1 MRLFTITALLAIA
14 LCTLFA
20 CQSEQE
26 IEFRRYYSAGQVVY
40 QTRCQNCHGNEG
52 QGLAALIPPL
62 NDADFLKNNHQQLA
76 CYLQN
81 GLNGNIIIHS
91 NNYNGK
97 MPATGLA
104 PIEIAKV
111 LTYVQNSFGN
121 QMGLYDLKQVETDL
135 KKCK

>member
-1 MRLFTITALLAIA
+1 MTIVICAM
-14 LCTLFA
+14 FA

-26 IEFRRYYSAGQVVY
+26 MEFKRYYSSGQLIY
-40 QTRCQNCHGNEG
+40 QTHCQNCHGKEG

-62 NDADFLKNNHQQLA
+62 NDADFLKSNRAQLS
-76 CYLQN
+76 CYMQN
-81 GLNGNIIIHS
+81 GLSGNIIIHS

-97 MPATGLA
+97 MPASGLT

-121 QMGLYDLKQVETDL
+121 QLGLFNLKQVETDL
-135 KKCK
+135 KVCK